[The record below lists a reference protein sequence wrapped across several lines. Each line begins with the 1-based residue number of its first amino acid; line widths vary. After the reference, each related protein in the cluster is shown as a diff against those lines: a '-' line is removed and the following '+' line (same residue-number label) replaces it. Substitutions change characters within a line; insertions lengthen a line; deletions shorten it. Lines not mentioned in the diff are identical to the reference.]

1 MARFGPIRPFANIAR
16 AEERHIGALM
26 QLYRRYGLAVPPPAP
41 PVQPASLPDTPRE
54 LCERAVDAERA
65 NVALYDARLLP
76 QVSAYADVRSVMQRL
91 RDASRFNHLPAFQR
105 CARRP

>member
-41 PVQPASLPDTPRE
+41 PVRPASLPDTPRE
-54 LCERAVDAERA
+54 LCERAVDEERA

-76 QVSAYADVRSVMQRL
+76 QASAYADVRSVMQRL